1 MTLGPTGP
9 QLDRAPDGPRRV
21 PATPMQRR
29 LLLQHR
35 LFPSDGSFNL
45 AYAFALP
52 RDVDVPRLTGV
63 LRRVLDA
70 CVGLNTS
77 FDDAGPDVVAV
88 LHPDGAGPTVHRL
101 EEAGDVAAERA
112 AVTSWLSARAD
123 VPIAPDRW
131 PLYDVT
137 VHVGRHGTYLTLL
150 ASHLVGDA
158 YTFYNLIDVVAELY
172 DAPGAWPRVAAQLAL
187 HPAVTAC
194 PPERPAAGQVEV
206 FRDLLADVG
215 SLRHEAL
222 DVDRTGA
229 RGLPGVY
236 ETVPLPGAVAAAL
249 EDDGLIARHGPF
261 AVFLAAYAVVLG
273 VLTGRRQVV
282 VGVPLANRRGH
293 RARRSYGYFVNTLP
307 LPVDLDDHD
316 TFADLV
322 AAVSARS
329 FTLLRHQDLDL
340 TACAE
345 AVLGRPQTG
354 PVAVDNV
361 FTYYKRGLAPRLGSS
376 PVESLEVSRR
386 QVKYPFGMT
395 VENRDG
401 TYRLTLEY
409 VPRLAAADPASCVL
423 EVLRAAAE
431 EPRLRLA
438 DLDVVSPRHRAALD
452 ALAGAP
458 RRYDTPESLDA
469 WFRAVAAERG
479 SAVAVTDEDGD
490 CSYAELD
497 AAADRVAR
505 NLRARGAGPA
515 VAVSMRR
522 DRRLVAVL
530 LGVLRAGG
538 HYVPI
543 DPTAPPQRVAHVV
556 GAFDRLLLVADPG
569 VLPDVAVPR
578 VRVLDLL
585 AEPPDDAAAPP
596 AGDRR
601 ADLAYVIFTSGSTG
615 VPKGVEVTQENVMR
629 LFRSAEDHL
638 DVGPQDTWCLFHSY
652 AFDFSVWE
660 LFGALLYGGRLVV
673 VPEAT
678 IRSPE
683 AFAELLARERVTVLN
698 QTPSAF
704 RRLTAVLDPGTR
716 LAVRWVVF
724 GGEALVFD
732 TLRPWLAS
740 QGTAARLVN
749 MYGITETTVHVTF
762 SEVRPETVGVERESV
777 IGRPLGDLTVTV
789 VDPALRRT
797 PLGVPGELLVG
808 GAGLARGYRGRP
820 DLTAERFLRGTPYG
834 EVVYRTGDR
843 GYQRPDGTLVY
854 LGRIDK
860 QVQLRGYR
868 IELGEV
874 EAALLA
880 VPGVREAVVGLDEP
894 EGAEPRLLAH
904 LVGDVPDDATIRGEL
919 ARRLPRYMVPARFVR
934 LERLP
939 LTVNGKVAEHLL
951 PRPESEPAGPE
962 EDGDELAAAVA
973 RIWAETVG
981 AGRVGT
987 GDNFFDV
994 GGTSM
999 HVAEVRRRLADELG
1013 AHDLTMVELF
1023 EHPTATALADRIR
1036 RSGAAGTAP
1045 PAPAAR
1051 PVRAARP
1058 AAPDRTPRSR
1068 RGPGSDLGREG
1079 GTGR

>member
-1 MTLGPTGP
+1 MTLGLTGP
-9 QLDRAPDGPRRV
+9 QLDRAPDGPRTV

-45 AYAFALP
+45 AYAFVVP
-52 RDVDVPRLTGV
+52 GDVDVPHLV
-63 LRRVLDA
+63 ASLRRVLGA
-70 CVGLNTS
+70 CTGLNTS
-77 FDDAGPDVVAV
+77 FDDSGAEVVAV
-88 LHPDGAGPTVHRL
+88 LHPDGAGPAVHSL
-101 EEAGDVAAERA
+101 DDAGDAAAERA
-112 AVTSWLSARAD
+112 AVVAELSARAD
-123 VPIAPDRW
+123 APIAPDRW
-131 PLYDVT
+131 PLYDVA

-158 YTFYNLIDVVAELY
+158 YTFYNLIDAVAELY
-172 DAPGAWPRVAAQLAL
+172 DAPEAWPRIAPRLGL
-187 HPAVTAC
+187 HPALTAGPSG
-194 PPERPAAGQVEV
+194 PPPAASVEA
-206 FRDLLADVG
+206 FRALLDGVE

-236 ETVPLPGAVAAAL
+236 ETVQLPEACAAAL
-249 EDDGLIARHGPF
+249 EEDGLIARHGPF
-261 AVFLAAYAVVLG
+261 AAFLAAYAVVLG
-273 VLTGRRQVV
+273 ALTGRRQVV

-293 RARRSYGYFVNTLP
+293 RARRSFGYFVNTLP
-307 LPVDLDDHD
+307 LPVDLDGHD

-322 AAVSARS
+322 AALAARS

-345 AVLGRPQTG
+345 AVLGRPQAG
-354 PVAVDNV
+354 PVAVDNAV
-361 FTYYKRGLAPRLGSS
+361 TYYKRSLAPRLGSS
-376 PVESLEVSRR
+376 RVEPLEVPRR
-386 QVKYPFGMT
+386 QVKYPFGMN
-395 VENRDG
+395 VENREG
-401 TYRLTLEY
+401 AYLLTLEY

-423 EVLRAAAE
+423 QVLRTAAE
-431 EPRLRLA
+431 DPGRPLA
-438 DLDVVSPRHRAALD
+438 ELDVVSPGHRAALD
-452 ALAGAP
+452 ALAGVP
-458 RRYDTPESLDA
+458 RRYDTPDSLDA

-479 SAVAVTDEDGD
+479 SAVALTDEDGD
-490 CSYAELD
+490 CTYAELD

-505 NLRARGAGPA
+505 NLRARSVGPA

-530 LGVLRAGG
+530 LGVLRAGS

-543 DPTAPPQRVAHVV
+543 DPAAPPQRVRHIVAS
-556 GAFDRLLLVADPG
+556 FDRLQLVADPG
-569 VLPDVAVPR
+569 VLPDVDVPR
-578 VRVLDLL
+578 IRVLDLL
-585 AEPPDDAAAPP
+585 AEPPGDAGPP
-596 AGDRR
+596 PSADRR

-615 VPKGVEVTQENVMR
+615 VPKGVEVTQDNVMR
-629 LFRSAEDHL
+629 LFRSAEEHFDF
-638 DVGPQDTWCLFHSY
+638 GPDDTWCLFHSY

-683 AFAELLARERVTVLN
+683 AFAELLDRERVTVLN

-704 RRLTAVLDPGTR
+704 RRLTAVLDAGTR

-724 GGEALVFD
+724 GGEALHFD
-732 TLRPWLAS
+732 TLRPWLES
-740 QGTAARLVN
+740 QGPAARLVN

-762 SEVRPETVGVERESV
+762 AEVPPELVGVERESV

-820 DLTAERFLRGTPYG
+820 DLTAERFLRGTPHG

-843 GYQRPDGTLVY
+843 GVLRPDGTLVH
-854 LGRIDK
+854 LGRMDA

-874 EAALLA
+874 ESALLA
-880 VPGVREAVVGLDEP
+880 VPGVREAVVRLDEP

-904 LVGDVPDDATIRGEL
+904 VVGDVPDDATIRSEL
-919 ARRLPRYMVPARFVR
+919 AQRLPRYMVPARFVR
-934 LERLP
+934 LARLP

-951 PRPESEPAGPE
+951 PRPEPEPAGPDD
-962 EDGDELAAAVA
+962 DGDPLAAAVA
-973 RIWAETVG
+973 RIWAEVLG
-981 AGRVGT
+981 AGRVGPR
-987 GDNFFDV
+987 DNFFDV

-999 HVAEVRRRLADELG
+999 HVAEVRRRVADELG
-1013 AHDLTMVELF
+1013 AHDLAMVELF

-1036 RSGAAGTAP
+1036 GATPAHSPAP
-1045 PAPAAR
+1045 PGRR
-1051 PVRAARP
+1051 PRAARP
-1058 AAPDRTPRSR
+1058 AHPDRTSRGR
-1068 RGPGSDLGREG
+1068 RGVRHDLGREG